1 MTTRSL
7 CFQYRVGWC
16 FIEDVELWVETQVFN
31 IYGFRVAVVDVRHR
45 HRGSIWVH
53 LVWKTKKKRKKKDE
67 NKMRGENGR
76 HGQCPR

>member
-53 LVWKTKKKRKKKDE
+53 LV
-67 NKMRGENGR
+67 
-76 HGQCPR
+76 